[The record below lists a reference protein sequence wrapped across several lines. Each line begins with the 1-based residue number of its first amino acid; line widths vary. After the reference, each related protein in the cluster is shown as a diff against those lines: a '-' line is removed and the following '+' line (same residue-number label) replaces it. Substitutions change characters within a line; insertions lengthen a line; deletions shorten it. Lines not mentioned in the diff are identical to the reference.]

1 MKLFTTTVFEP
12 VRLIPP
18 PPFPE
23 IRFVLTRTP
32 EAPAMLT
39 PFAVFGRRTVPVA
52 SVPIRL
58 PSIRPLL
65 PPKWIP
71 SPECPE
77 TRLPAPG
84 SVPPTVT
91 SAESTLMPRLLE
103 MGRVPVESVP
113 M

>member
-1 MKLFTTTVFEP
+1 MKLFVSTQFEP
-12 VRLIPP
+12 VRFTPP
-18 PPFPE
+18 PPLPE
-23 IRFVLTRTP
+23 MTLPVTRTP
-32 EAPAMLT
+32 EAPAMER
-39 PFAVFGRRTVPVA
+39 PFAVFGRGAVPEA
-52 SVPIRL
+52 SVPMRL
-58 PSIRPLL
+58 PSTCPLL

-84 SVPPTVT
+84 SLPPIVT

-103 MGRVPVESVP
+103 METVPVASVP